1 MGRSGYASAQTSPFW
16 INAHASADRR
26 IMGFHAPET
35 TTSPSW
41 QGDAL
46 PVEGRLRPSSLVAL
60 ALVALALVVTLAP
73 QRPGVTTLLNAA
85 AQQRAV
91 YRYDRALALY
101 AEAHAEIPGDPR
113 PTCAEGETLVLQRE
127 AVAAAAAY
135 QACVALAPGDA
146 GAWLALGDALAATG
160 RVGDDALSVAAWRR
174 AAQLGLAEG
183 WARMAER

>member
-1 MGRSGYASAQTSPFW
+1 
-16 INAHASADRR
+16 
-26 IMGFHAPET
+26 MGFHAPET

-135 QACVALAPGDA
+135 QTCVALAPGDA
-146 GAWLALGDALAATG
+146 APGWRWVMRWPRRAALATTRSVSPPG
-160 RVGDDALSVAAWRR
+160 GERLSLAWRR
-174 AAQLGLAEG
+174 AGRGCRWGGGSGRLAG
-183 WARMAER
+183 IAGVC